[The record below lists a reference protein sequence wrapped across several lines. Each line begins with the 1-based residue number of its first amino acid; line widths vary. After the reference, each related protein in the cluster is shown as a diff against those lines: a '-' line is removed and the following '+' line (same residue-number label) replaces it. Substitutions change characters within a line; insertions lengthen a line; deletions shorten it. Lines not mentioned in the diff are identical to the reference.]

1 MKTIGKYSI
10 LCELGKGGTGVVYRA
25 IDPVLEREVAIKKQT
40 VEGSHKE
47 ESIQRF
53 LREARLIAKLEHRN
67 IVTVF
72 ELGLETDSVYIVME
86 LLRGE
91 DLCERLRSRR
101 HLSLERK
108 LRILVGVGRG
118 LAHAHRRGVVHRDVK
133 PRNVFLTEEGEVKL
147 LDFGLAH
154 ISQSTLTATGQVMG
168 SPHYMS
174 PEQILGRKADPR
186 SDIFSLGALF
196 YELLT
201 GEKPFAAPTLAEV
214 FDRIVNAEPAPLRD
228 LTPAVAEELS
238 KILSNMMQKRI
249 EDRYGSVDELLHDVM
264 RFGRH
269 LQRQKSD
276 LRHEVEAKA
285 RSLRA
290 ALEQKPA
297 ETPQG
302 GASTARLLS
311 TVGRD
316 DLSFMAL
323 VGLRDGIDIELWRL
337 SRGLDPLS
345 LGARRKDEAK
355 AEAAYQD
362 ARARFDS
369 GDLAACLVRVSEALR
384 LSPDHS
390 AAGELGEKVRE
401 AVVERASFFD
411 SESEAD
417 LDVLVAAFLAFD
429 KGDSPRGNT
438 QGLSGRTRDSITSLS
453 ELLISE
459 PPRRPESS

>member
-1 MKTIGKYSI
+1 MKKIGKYSV
-10 LCELGKGGTGVVYRA
+10 LGELGKGGTGVVYRA

-40 VEGSHKE
+40 VEGVHKD

-72 ELGLETDSVYIVME
+72 ELGLEEDSVYIVME

-91 DLCERLRSRR
+91 DLCARLRSRR

-108 LRILVGVGRG
+108 LRILVEVGRG
-118 LAHAHRRGVVHRDVK
+118 LAHAHRQGVVHRDVK
-133 PRNVFLTEEGEVKL
+133 PRNVFLTEGGEVKL

-154 ISQSTLTATGQVMG
+154 ISQSTLTASGQVMG

-174 PEQILGRKADPR
+174 PEQIVGRKPDPR
-186 SDIFSLGALF
+186 SDVFSLGSLF
-196 YELLT
+196 YELLS
-201 GEKPFAAPTLAEV
+201 GAKPFEAPTLPEV
-214 FDRIVNAEPAPLRD
+214 FDRILLAEPAPLD
-228 LTPAVAEELS
+228 LTPALGEELS
-238 KILSNMMQKRI
+238 RILSKMMKKKI
-249 EDRYGSVDELLHDVM
+249 DERYGSLDELLHDVM
-264 RFGRH
+264 RFGRN

-285 RSLRA
+285 RNLRTALAESPA
-290 ALEQKPA
+290 A
-297 ETPQG
+297 TPG
-302 GASTARLLS
+302 EGASTARLLS
-311 TVGRD
+311 TVERD

-337 SRGLDPLS
+337 QRGVEPPSLRASRV
-345 LGARRKDEAK
+345 DEAK

-362 ARARFDS
+362 ARTRFDS

-384 LSPDHS
+384 LSPHHGG
-390 AAGELGEKVRE
+390 AGELGEKVRE
-401 AVVERASFFD
+401 AVVERASYFD
-411 SESEAD
+411 DESEAD

-429 KGDSPRGNT
+429 KGQSPPG
-438 QGLSGRTRDSITSLS
+438 D
-453 ELLISE
+453 
-459 PPRRPESS
+459 